1 MPWSCPG
8 PALALPSSAA
18 LFQFS
23 EMSDR
28 RARPWLGVWVLGRRA
43 FFYAYARSVVTNK
56 IITAAIILVLLGI
69 IGLII
74 YLAVK

>member
-1 MPWSCPG
+1 
-8 PALALPSSAA
+8 
-18 LFQFS
+18 
-23 EMSDR
+23 MSDR
-28 RARPWLGVWVLGRRA
+28 RARLWLGCVAVGPGGRRA